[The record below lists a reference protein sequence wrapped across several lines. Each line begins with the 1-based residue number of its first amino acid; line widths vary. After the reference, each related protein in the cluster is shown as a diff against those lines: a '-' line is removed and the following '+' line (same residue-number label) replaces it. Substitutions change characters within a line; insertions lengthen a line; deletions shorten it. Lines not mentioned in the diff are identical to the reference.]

1 MKWDK
6 PATFVSKQRAAQ
18 ATLRRLLSG
27 AALWITARRNRR
39 QEEQVASNVLINEP
53 VLFDRLDEQKPDA
66 LLQLIALCDADTRA
80 DKIDV
85 GVGVY
90 RDAAGNTP
98 ILRSVKKAERILWE
112 TQETKSYL
120 GSQGDARLT
129 ALIRPIVF
137 GESLSADERIV
148 GLQTPGGCGALRLGA
163 DLIEKANPKARI
175 HVGQPTWPNHGPLI
189 ECAGVEMV
197 SYDYYDPK
205 SRRILF
211 DRMMDALGEA
221 AAGDLVLLHG
231 CCHNPTGA
239 DLDLDQWRQVAEI
252 VSRRGLIPY
261 VDLAYQGLGKNLEAD
276 AAGTRL
282 VVEAAEQALIAQSCD
297 KNFGVYRERT
307 GNLFVRGS
315 SRRTAEIA
323 FGNLLQLA
331 RTMWSMPPDH
341 GAAVARIVLD
351 DAALR
356 ADWRA
361 ELDEMCARFRS
372 LRARLAAYDERL
384 SYIGEQNG
392 MFSMLPLSPAQ
403 VLALREEK
411 GIYMAGSGRFNVVG
425 LSDDNVDRFAAAV
438 VEKMDG

>member
-1 MKWDK
+1 
-6 PATFVSKQRAAQ
+6 
-18 ATLRRLLSG
+18 
-27 AALWITARRNRR
+27 
-39 QEEQVASNVLINEP
+39 VASNVLTANAP
-53 VLFDRLDEQKPDA
+53 MLFDRLEAQKPDA
-66 LLQLIALCDADTRA
+66 LLQLIALCDADPRP

-90 RDAAGNTP
+90 RDSAGSTP
-98 ILRSVKKAERILWE
+98 ILRAVKQAERILWE
-112 TQETKSYL
+112 TQETKAYL
-120 GSQGDARLT
+120 GSAGDARLT
-129 ALIRPIVF
+129 ELIRPIVF
-137 GESLSADERIV
+137 GEEGAADDRIV

-163 DLIEKANPKARI
+163 DLIHKANEEARI
-175 HVGQPTWPNHGPLI
+175 HVGQPTWPNHAPLI
-189 ECAGVEMV
+189 ECAGVRMV
-197 SYDYYDPK
+197 SYDYYD
-205 SRRILF
+205 SAARLILF
-211 DRMMDALGEA
+211 DRMMAALEGA
-221 AAGDLVLLHG
+221 ARGDLVLLHG

-239 DLDLDQWRQVAEI
+239 DLGLDQWREVADV
-252 VSRRGLIPY
+252 VSRRGLIPF
-261 VDLAYQGLGKNLEAD
+261 VDLAYQGLGNGLEED

-307 GNLFVRGS
+307 GNLFVKGS
-315 SRRTAEIA
+315 SRSNAETA

-351 DAALR
+351 DPALR
-356 ADWRA
+356 ADWHA
-361 ELDEMCARFRS
+361 ELGEMCARIRS

-384 SYIGEQNG
+384 AYIDGQNG
-392 MFSMLPLSPAQ
+392 MFSMLPLTPVQ

>member
-1 MKWDK
+1 MDSI
-6 PATFVSKQRAAQ
+6 TGSAQ
-18 ATLRRLLSG
+18 
-27 AALWITARRNRR
+27 
-39 QEEQVASNVLINEP
+39 P
-53 VLFDRLDEQKPDA
+53 PLFDRLDEQKPDA
-66 LLQLIALCDADTRA
+66 LLQLIALAEADTRPE
-80 DKIDV
+80 KIDV

-90 RDAAGNTP
+90 RDAAGGTP
-98 ILRSVKKAERILWE
+98 ILRAVKAAERRLWE
-112 TQETKSYL
+112 RQETKAYL
-120 GSQGDARLT
+120 GSQGDPRFT

-137 GESLSADERIV
+137 GESLAADERIV

-163 DLIEKANPKARI
+163 DLIHKANPKARI

-197 SYDYYDPK
+197 PYPYYDRDA
-205 SRRILF
+205 RRILF
-211 DRMMDALGEA
+211 DRMAAALNA
-221 AAGDLVLLHG
+221 ADAGDLILLHG

-239 DLDLDQWRQVAEI
+239 DLSADEWREVADI
-252 VSRRGLIPY
+252 VARRGLIPY
-261 VDLAYQGLGKNLEAD
+261 VDIAYQGLGNGLDAD

-297 KNFGVYRERT
+297 KNFGVYRERV
-307 GNLFVRGS
+307 GNLFVKAA
-315 SRRTAEIA
+315 SRATAEKVFA
-323 FGNLLQLA
+323 NLMQLS

-341 GAAVARIVLD
+341 GAAVCRIVLD
-351 DAALR
+351 TPELR
-356 ADWRA
+356 ADWNA
-361 ELDEMCARFRS
+361 ELKEMCARIRT

-384 SYIGEQNG
+384 AYIASQNG
-392 MFSMLPLSPAQ
+392 MFSMLPLTPGQ